1 MSRIGKQAIEI
12 PKGTDVTVSAGEV
25 RVKGPKG
32 NLTRSY
38 RESDVNVTIEGTVVT
53 VTPKRE
59 SRLSHALW
67 GTYAAHIKNMV
78 RGVNEA
84 FEKKLVVEGIGY
96 RSEVSGNNLQF
107 SIGYSHPVKLAIPEG
122 LTVKAE
128 KNVITI
134 AGADK
139 DLVGAFAAKV
149 RSVRKP
155 EPYKGKGIR
164 YDNEIVRRKQGKR
177 AVA

>member
-1 MSRIGKQAIEI
+1 MSRIAKQPIAI
-12 PKGTDVTVSAGEV
+12 PKGTEVTVAAGEV

-32 NLTRSY
+32 NLARSF
-38 RESDVNVTIEGTVVT
+38 RPEDVTISVEEGAVNLK
-53 VTPKRE
+53 PARE
-59 SRLSHALW
+59 NRLALALW
-67 GTYAAHIKNMV
+67 GTYAAHVRNMLK
-78 RGVNEA
+78 GVNEP
-84 FEKKLVVEGIGY
+84 FEKKMVVEGIGY

-107 SIGYSHPVKLAIPEG
+107 SIGYSHPVKLPIPEG

-128 KNVITI
+128 KNVISI

-164 YDNEIVRRKQGKR
+164 YENEVIRRKQGKR
-177 AVA
+177 ATA